1 MVGFATF
8 GSLNSQNLQMA
19 NHQRGTQHQIWPRNG
34 NPDQHWMC
42 YSPVMTTLSRR
53 VSTLKPSITV
63 ALNNRAKALKA
74 SGVDVLGYA
83 AGEPDF
89 DTPQP
94 IKDAAIKSMLA
105 GHTKYTPT
113 LGDMPTR
120 QCIADKLVNENH
132 IPGLTGE
139 HVAIGVGGK
148 HVLYNA
154 IQCLF
159 DFPASGEDHWEML
172 LPTPAWVSYRPIC
185 ELSGGK
191 VKEINT
197 GPESDFLMTPEQ
209 LQNAITPRSRLLI
222 LNSPSNPCGTMYS
235 ESQLRALAKIIHEA
249 VDIAPELVVLTDE
262 IYEKIV
268 YGQHAHFSIGS
279 IPEIADRVI
288 TLNGMSKAYAMTGWR
303 IGYAAGPEPLIA
315 AMRKIQSQSTS
326 NPTSIAQAA
335 AIAALEGDQGCVT
348 AMREAFKE
356 RHDYV
361 VGRLNAMPG
370 VRCRPGEGTFYC
382 FPDFS
387 EAIARMDGV
396 ADDVRLAEWL
406 LEEAGVAVVPGSAFG
421 APGHVR
427 ISFATGLDQLREAL
441 DRIERALPA

>member
-1 MVGFATF
+1 
-8 GSLNSQNLQMA
+8 
-19 NHQRGTQHQIWPRNG
+19 
-34 NPDQHWMC
+34 
-42 YSPVMTTLSRR
+42 MTTTTHLSLSRR
-53 VSTLKPSITV
+53 VSNLKPSITV

-94 IKDAAIKSMLA
+94 IKDAAIKAMLD

-120 QCIADKLVNENH
+120 QCIADKLANENH
-132 IPGLTGE
+132 ISGLTGE
-139 HVAIGVGGK
+139 HVAIGTGGK

-159 DFPASGEDHWEML
+159 DFPAPGEDHWEML

-209 LQNAITPRSRLLI
+209 LQIAITPRSRLLI

-235 ESQLRALAKIIHEA
+235 ESQLRALATIIHEA
-249 VDIAPELVVLTDE
+249 LDIAPNLVVLTDE

-268 YGQHAHFSIGS
+268 YGQHPHFSIGS

-303 IGYAAGPEPLIA
+303 IGYTAIPGNFGKALIK
-315 AMRKIQSQSTS
+315 AMGTLQGQMTTNITS
-326 NPTSIAQAA
+326 FNYA
-335 AIAALEGDQGCVT
+335 AI
-348 AMREAFKE
+348 REALTNPSVAQTVEEMRLAFASRAKLIMS
-356 RHDYV
+356 RLADIPGITCPTPTGAFYV
-361 VGRLNAMPG
+361 
-370 VRCRPGEGTFYC
+370 
-382 FPDFS
+382 FPDVSRLFGKTTPKGTKITDAPSLS
-387 EAIARMDGV
+387 EALLDEAHIAF
-396 ADDVRLAEWL
+396 
-406 LEEAGVAVVPGSAFG
+406 VPGNDFG
-421 APGHVR
+421 GCGGNHVR
-427 ISFATGLDQLREAL
+427 ISFACSDGQINEGM
-441 DRIERALPA
+441 DRFKKFVDSLN